1 MENDKLVI
9 NELAL
14 RIANLE
20 VEKANVVAVVKTLQQ
35 QIAEKDAKINE
46 LENQGGEK

>member
-1 MENDKLVI
+1 MEQNAYIV

-20 VEKANVVAVVKTLQQ
+20 VEKANVKAQLAKAQQ
-35 QIAEKDAKINE
+35 EISEKNARIDG